1 MSTPQKITTRYAY
14 DLPLG
19 YGAWWPTLDE
29 ALKHAEA
36 NTGYELYRL
45 YANEAGRV
53 VHHELVE
60 VPE

>member
-1 MSTPQKITTRYAY
+1 MTTPEKITTRYAY

-19 YGAWWPTLDE
+19 KGPRWDTLTE
-29 ALKHAEA
+29 ALEHAEA

-45 YANEAGRV
+45 YVNEAGRV